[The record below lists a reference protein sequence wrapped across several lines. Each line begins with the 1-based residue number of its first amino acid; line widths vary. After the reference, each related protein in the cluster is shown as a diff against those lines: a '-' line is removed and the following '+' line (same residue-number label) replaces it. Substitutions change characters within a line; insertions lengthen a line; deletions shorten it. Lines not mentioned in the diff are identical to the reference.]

1 MYSNSLSP
9 DVSAS
14 PPALSDSE
22 QSREQSD
29 PQSHSP
35 LSYSGVQAGAPAGGV
50 PLPDRHRAIREV
62 HEVPGRD
69 GELDLH
75 RQRKQQI
82 QALSLSI
89 SRERHREEREREQER
104 KWLDASW
111 NAARQAVLS
120 LSQPH
125 PRAQQQETG
134 ALHEE
139 HSSMLGCDDTSTRE
153 LSNEQGCFTTWSVG
167 SEGEDADSRMHTD
180 EHAQAESEH
189 DRCLT
194 IQRLPANGARGVSEK
209 APRRTGQR
217 LPLHATTQQSWRRT
231 TKALKKAAAA
241 DPSQPYHAP
250 CPPQPSSPSAS
261 HGQTSSEADLS
272 PRRADAAD
280 FSSNAETLQTPARY
294 TNMLVDESE
303 CTILLSPKA
312 SERWRARD
320 RERLLP
326 VVNAAAGDPQAASR
340 DVNGSTL
347 DLTEGGRGDEH
358 ARDETAATT
367 PRTVRLREEEE
378 GIKRRPE
385 VGPAEESRQS
395 HESGSPENPSEG
407 PGACHSASKMFER
420 QADAMDSLALRL
432 DSVAGK
438 IALRVAALQPV
449 AQGDVENW
457 RSWLDLPSDVQ
468 SVCHADDDFEHR
480 SSAHMS
486 KETWR
491 GQLSHVTPPNKQL
504 PTLVSQIPSPSINA
518 LAPWRPRL
526 SALEAEQERLNSE
539 TERILETQSQAL
551 QCWNHLSG
559 VWSDLHVRGDR
570 LTDSISERLSRYN
583 EAMDHHNR
591 ASEQALASELAA

>member
-1 MYSNSLSP
+1 
-9 DVSAS
+9 
-14 PPALSDSE
+14 
-22 QSREQSD
+22 
-29 PQSHSP
+29 
-35 LSYSGVQAGAPAGGV
+35 
-50 PLPDRHRAIREV
+50 
-62 HEVPGRD
+62 
-69 GELDLH
+69 
-75 RQRKQQI
+75 
-82 QALSLSI
+82 
-89 SRERHREEREREQER
+89 
-104 KWLDASW
+104 
-111 NAARQAVLS
+111 
-120 LSQPH
+120 
-125 PRAQQQETG
+125 
-134 ALHEE
+134 
-139 HSSMLGCDDTSTRE
+139 MLGCDDTSTRE

-189 DRCLT
+189 GRCLT

-250 CPPQPSSPSAS
+250 CPPQPSSASAS
-261 HGQTSSEADLS
+261 QGQTSSEADLS

>member
-35 LSYSGVQAGAPAGGV
+35 LSYSGVQAGA
-50 PLPDRHRAIREV
+50 LPDRHRAIREV

-194 IQRLPANGARGVSEK
+194 IQRLPVNGARGVSEK

-250 CPPQPSSPSAS
+250 CPPQPSSASAS
-261 HGQTSSEADLS
+261 QGQTSSEADLS

-468 SVCHADDDFEHR
+468 SVCHADDDFEHC
-480 SSAHMS
+480 SSADMS